1 MSHGLFVL
9 RTEFP
14 FYPSRLLEVDQS
26 SSSIWDL
33 SLSEGDSGSMFA
45 VCNRVVPAYLH
56 ER

>member
-1 MSHGLFVL
+1 MSHGLFAL

-33 SLSEGDSGSMFA
+33 SLSEGDSG
-45 VCNRVVPAYLH
+45 
-56 ER
+56 